1 MDVLAGVKFYI
12 DRMVEESGLGMKVLL
27 MDKETTSIIS
37 MVFSQ
42 SEMLSREVYLF
53 ERMDRRTSN
62 DPMKYLKCIVFV
74 RPTEENIELLQK
86 ELRTPKY
93 GQYHLCEYF
102 IPVFVGLI
110 SRVHLC

>member
-1 MDVLAGVKFYI
+1 MTCSCTGTMDVCIAVKFYI
-12 DRMVEESGLGMKVLL
+12 NRMIEESGDGMKVLL

-42 SEMLSREVYLF
+42 SDMLSKQVYLF
-53 ERMDRRTSN
+53 ERMDRRTCN

-86 ELRTPKY
+86 ELRCPKY
-93 GQYHLCEYF
+93 GQYHLCEYN
-102 IPVFVGLI
+102 ILP
-110 SRVHLC
+110 H